1 MFVLLKLREAYLNI
15 AQVKEF
21 NEVNEVSDLC
31 NLGSRRLKLLMGA
44 RKNGGARET
53 HKGRR
58 SSLPRSV
65 SPLRMFLSCT
75 LFFLTYYFQV
85 PSKQT
90 RIHCVRIKLYS
101 WFSLSEMD
109 VTFFITAKLIP
120 WLCDRCKPCSMT
132 LNMLQL
138 SH

>member
-21 NEVNEVSDLC
+21 NKVNEVLDLC
-31 NLGSRRLKLLMGA
+31 NLGSRCLKLLMGA

-53 HKGRR
+53 HKGRG
-58 SSLPRSV
+58 SSLPCRV

-75 LFFLTYYFQV
+75 LFFLTYYFQA

-101 WFSLSEMD
+101 WFSQSEMV
-109 VTFFITAKLIP
+109 VTFFMAAKPTP
-120 WLCDRCKPCSMT
+120 WLLIVLVFR
-132 LNMLQL
+132 
-138 SH
+138 